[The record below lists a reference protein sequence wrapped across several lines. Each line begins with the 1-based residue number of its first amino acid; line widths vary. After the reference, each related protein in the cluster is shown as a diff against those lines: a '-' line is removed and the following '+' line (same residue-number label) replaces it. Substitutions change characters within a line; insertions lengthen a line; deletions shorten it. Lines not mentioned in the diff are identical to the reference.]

1 MQHLPIPLPLPLTQ
15 ENIRPQEDGL
25 KVTQTPRGTR
35 RDERGFHGQHNKS
48 RDAVAAAAACLQ
60 NVIKIINASF
70 DPSHPIVSQCGRG
83 RDRIYKIHREE
94 R

>member
-1 MQHLPIPLPLPLTQ
+1 MPIPLPLPLTQ

-48 RDAVAAAAACLQ
+48 RDAVAAAACLQ

-70 DPSHPIVSQCGRG
+70 DPSHRQSMWSRSRSDSQN
-83 RDRIYKIHREE
+83 REE

>member
-48 RDAVAAAAACLQ
+48 RDAVARRRRLAFKMSSKSSML
-60 NVIKIINASF
+60 
-70 DPSHPIVSQCGRG
+70 PSTHPIRSSVNVVAVEIR
-83 RDRIYKIHREE
+83 YTK
-94 R
+94 

>member
-35 RDERGFHGQHNKS
+35 RDERGVHGQHNKS
-48 RDAVAAAAACLQ
+48 RDAVAAAACLQ

-70 DPSHPIVSQCGRG
+70 DPSYPIVYNVVAVEIGY
-83 RDRIYKIHREE
+83 IK
-94 R
+94 